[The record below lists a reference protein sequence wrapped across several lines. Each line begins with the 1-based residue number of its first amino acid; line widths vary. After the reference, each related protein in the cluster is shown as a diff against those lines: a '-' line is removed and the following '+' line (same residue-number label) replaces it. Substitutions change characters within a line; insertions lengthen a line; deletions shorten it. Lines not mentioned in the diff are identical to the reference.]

1 MTEQAFTILTLIIAA
16 LGALLTFIGVITVN
30 RSSPA
35 PTKPWDLNKKTMTTI
50 LGLLVGLSIATGLK
64 VLVLSIDALLNK
76 KELSSLNLTNK
87 NELFAQLI
95 DATGYFALGGII
107 FIILGIRGFAVLWR
121 KDS

>member
-1 MTEQAFTILTLIIAA
+1 MTEQAFTILSLIISA
-16 LGALLTFIGVITVN
+16 LGALLTFIRAMTVN
-30 RSSPA
+30 SSGPA
-35 PTKPWDLNKKTMTTI
+35 PTKPWDLNKKTMTII
-50 LGLLVGLSIATGLK
+50 LGLLAGLSIATGLK

-121 KDS
+121 KD

>member
-1 MTEQAFTILTLIIAA
+1 MTI
-16 LGALLTFIGVITVN
+16 
-30 RSSPA
+30 
-35 PTKPWDLNKKTMTTI
+35 I
-50 LGLLVGLSIATGLK
+50 LGLLAGLSIATGLK

-121 KDS
+121 KD

>member
-16 LGALLTFIGVITVN
+16 LGALLTFIRAMTVN
-30 RSSPA
+30 GSSPA
-35 PTKPWDLNKKTMTTI
+35 PTKPWDLNKKTMTII
-50 LGLLVGLSIATGLK
+50 LGLLAGLSIATGLK

-121 KDS
+121 KD